1 MVVDD
6 TSQHTVNSEAPPT
19 DNSQWP
25 PSPGR
30 ASKSPVVSNAA
41 ILQDSSTITSK
52 SAAPSLLER
61 APSQESQPTPTPVLL
76 HAQSDSSSPQPP
88 NLSATSLS
96 HRSLDSSDPATI
108 QKFTQVQSQPQSQ
121 STPQSQNQI
130 PTPNQAPSQSQ
141 PQPYNPYMPV
151 TRQSS
156 QPQPNPFTP
165 QPPPQYS
172 FTQSYQ
178 ASSVQNQTNPQ
189 VTLSQPNSNSQP
201 PFGNGNGP
209 LTYDSFWSTH
219 ASAGSMYRTHTG
231 FTASA
236 TPTGHLAMITPGGH
250 AAVMTAEGVYVGAAG
265 YTGRV
270 SS

>member
-6 TSQHTVNSEAPPT
+6 TSQHAANTEAPPA
-19 DNSQWP
+19 DDSQWP
-25 PSPGR
+25 NFPQRTSEPPD
-30 ASKSPVVSNAA
+30 ASKVAP
-41 ILQDSSTITSK
+41 LQNPTHATSEFGTL
-52 SAAPSLLER
+52 SLPES
-61 APSQESQPTPTPVLL
+61 APSQESSQPTPAPLIIDT
-76 HAQSDSSSPQPP
+76 QSDDTTPQPP
-88 NLSATSLS
+88 NLSVTTLPY
-96 HRSLDSSDPATI
+96 RSPDFSDPATM
-108 QKFTQVQSQPQSQ
+108 QRPQPQPQSQ
-121 STPQSQNQI
+121 SQSEIKAQSQNQA
-130 PTPNQAPSQSQ
+130 PTPNHPHTQSQ

-178 ASSVQNQTNPQ
+178 ASSVQNQSNPQ
-189 VTLSQPNSNSQP
+189 ITLLQSSSNSQP
-201 PFGNGNGP
+201 PFGNGSSP

-219 ASAGSMYRTHTG
+219 ASAGSMYRTHAG

-250 AAVMTAEGVYVGAAG
+250 AAVMTAEGVYVG
-265 YTGRV
+265 GRV
-270 SS
+270 SG